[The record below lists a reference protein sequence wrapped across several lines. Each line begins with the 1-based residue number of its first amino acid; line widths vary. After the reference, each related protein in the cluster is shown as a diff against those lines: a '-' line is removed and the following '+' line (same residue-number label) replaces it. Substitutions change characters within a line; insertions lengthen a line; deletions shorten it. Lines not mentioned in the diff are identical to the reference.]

1 MPIVFSP
8 IRPRRAGV
16 LSDLSISFRRYK
28 SGSCAL
34 EVIMSP
40 AVQERI
46 RYVDGDKVV
55 VTFDEVNKSILVERV
70 GPKVEGYKIDV
81 TTPKQGKSKARSRLG
96 CNQEQG
102 VAVLG
107 KALEPKTYE
116 LFEINGN
123 IVTFVE
129 SAS

>member
-8 IRPRRAGV
+8 IRPRWVGV

-34 EVIMSP
+34 EVILSES
-40 AVQERI
+40 VQDRV

-70 GPKVEGYKIDV
+70 GPKIEGYKVNV
-81 TTPKQGKSKARSRLG
+81 TNSKAGKGKARTRLG
-96 CNQEQG
+96 CSQEQG
-102 VAVLG
+102 IAVLG
-107 KALEPKTYE
+107 KALDPKTYE
-116 LFEINGN
+116 LLEIDGN
-123 IVTFVE
+123 KVTFVE
-129 SAS
+129 AS